1 MDGIIGMDEISK
13 VLDVADELGFNRE
26 QIRVELTK
34 EDPGVV
40 EIVQGGNLS
49 SFQEIVNIL
58 KSTPM
63 IELKDNKEL
72 SYGPWPSQSIKLWY
86 DKYIK

>member
-13 VLDVADELGFNRE
+13 VLDLADELGFNRE

-49 SFQEIVNIL
+49 SFQEIVNITVPETIAL
-58 KSTPM
+58 DTW
-63 IELKDNKEL
+63 LKEL
-72 SYGPWPSQSIKLWY
+72 RELLSKINNG
-86 DKYIK
+86 